1 MTVRL
6 VLIASVS
13 AALLA
18 ASAAVPSVQAA
29 PKSQAVA
36 TVDKAYRSLVS
47 GKLVD
52 AIAQY
57 SEAIESRELPP
68 ETLANALLNRALAY
82 QNRNQHADAVD
93 DYSAAMRVDAMSAK
107 LRAVALYNR
116 ALSHQKLDKPAQ
128 AIEDFTNALFL
139 DVKFAQAYYGRGNV
153 LRESGQ
159 YLFALSDYEKAVKYH
174 HPEPHLP
181 LFGVALTYEDLR
193 RPEQAQKSLVQALV
207 LKPDFAAAR
216 MKLTQLLTGAEVP
229 SKDTASMGVTPAAQ
243 KMAANRDQIVTGSLD
258 KRTADLVMRKEELP
272 VPVSPPS
279 ALMAK
284 TNLVSDKPAAPARP
298 KLAELKV
305 EKPSEA
311 PQPKL
316 QQQASAGPV
325 IEPANAPAPKTELNA
340 KKLEGWT
347 VQLSSQKNEGA
358 AWKVWKKLVEADLG
372 DRGIFY
378 RLRVHKINSKKSA
391 ARLCSRLKRRGTSC
405 FVSRARS

>member
-1 MTVRL
+1 MSSL
-6 VLIASVS
+6 E
-13 AALLA
+13 
-18 ASAAVPSVQAA
+18 AA
-29 PKSQAVA
+29 PKSQAAVS
-36 TVDKAYRSLVS
+36 VDKAYRSLVS

-82 QNRNQHADAVD
+82 QNRGQHADAVD
-93 DYSAAMRVDAMSAK
+93 DYSTAMRVDAMSAR

-116 ALSHQKLDKPAQ
+116 ALSQQKLSKPAQ

-139 DVKFAQAYYGRGNV
+139 DVEFSQAYYGRGNV

-159 YLFALSDYEKAVKYH
+159 YLFALSDYEKAIKYH

-181 LFGVALTYEDLR
+181 LYGVALTYEDLR
-193 RPEQAQKSLVQALV
+193 RPEQAQKSLVQALA

-216 MKLTQLLTGAEVP
+216 LKLSALLTGEQNSSRNAKAQAP
-229 SKDTASMGVTPAAQ
+229 ADGSANLASVQ
-243 KMAANRDQIVTGSLD
+243 NQIITGSLD
-258 KRTADLVMRKEELP
+258 DNSADLVMRKEELP

-284 TNLVSDKPAAPARP
+284 TNLTSDKPARQP
-298 KLAELKV
+298 KQQMAGLAV
-305 EKPSEA
+305 EKPAE
-311 PQPKL
+311 K
-316 QQQASAGPV
+316 PV
-325 IEPANAPAPKTELNA
+325 IQPANAPAPKKQINV
-340 KKLEGWT
+340 KRLEGWT

-358 AWKVWKKLVEADLG
+358 AWKVWKKLQTKHNGLLSKSDPMVVEADLG

-378 RLRVHKINSKKSA
+378 RLRVHKIGTKKSA

-405 FVSRARS
+405 FISRARS